1 MATAILAFTPFKT
14 SFKVYVQNLE
24 LLSVS
29 DIQEI
34 EEFVLARK
42 GIFDFNTYSFVIQ
55 KKIDFFEFEKLMQ
68 ESSLHVRCIN
78 APLERADNPRI
89 GFGEYKGMQYSELPD
104 SYLLWLRGNYSGMDK
119 SLIEK
124 ECKRRRI

>member
-1 MATAILAFTPFKT
+1 
-14 SFKVYVQNLE
+14 VHVQNLE
-24 LLSVS
+24 LLSVL

-34 EEFVLARK
+34 EKFVVQRK

-55 KKIDFFEFEKLMQ
+55 KKLDFFEFEKLMQ
-68 ESSLHVRCIN
+68 ESSLHVRCVN
-78 APLERADNPRI
+78 TPLKSTNNPRI

-104 SYLLWLRGNYSGMDK
+104 SYILWLRGNYSGKDK
-119 SLIEK
+119 SLIET